1 MKEIKFYMRD
11 GVPNIRLE
19 MSEEEATKMVKL
31 FVKSAKNN
39 ESFTHDTGEQQFVIN
54 PQQVQFIHIQEVQED
69 E

>member
-1 MKEIKFYMRD
+1 MKEVKFYMSGD
-11 GVPNIRLE
+11 SDIRFE

-31 FVKSAKNN
+31 FVMSAKNN

-54 PQQVQFIHIQEVQED
+54 PQEVQFIHIQEVSEN